1 MEVCSG
7 FQLKNFDIFYCRQF
21 HPQSVVPRQFILV
34 SVLRQTIHCPFCVE
48 SLTRHNDE
56 KKYVYTIIVN
66 GYIIISVCV

>member
-1 MEVCSG
+1 MEVCNT

-56 KKYVYTIIVN
+56 RNFICTIIVH
-66 GYIIISVCV
+66 GYIIMSVCA

>member
-1 MEVCSG
+1 MEICNT

-21 HPQSVVPRQFILV
+21 HPQSVVPRQFSLV

-56 KKYVYTIIVN
+56 RNFICTIIVH
-66 GYIIISVCV
+66 GYIIMSVCV